1 VNPWGGSSWT
11 AYTEYFQWQ
20 PEHNSNSRQVGVK
33 AGQTLVG
40 SLEFLPLR
48 DAYNLTQ
55 RCGCAPPGHLGR
67 RVILTENRSNDS
79 GISVQIHKEWQSM
92 TV

>member
-1 VNPWGGSSWT
+1 MVADSPPAND
-11 AYTEYFQWQ
+11 ALVVV
-20 PEHNSNSRQVGVK
+20 NSRQVGVK

-79 GISVQIHKEWQSM
+79 GISV
-92 TV
+92 